1 MAEQEKRSELRLS
14 NQDAAQL
21 GDQIAGLTR
30 AGLALPSGLRALRA
44 ELPPGRQGRMLDA
57 LATSLEEGLSLDK
70 AIATQGRM
78 LPAHLSGLVK
88 AGERTG
94 RTGEILGR
102 FAGYAQIGA
111 DVRRQL
117 WLSLA
122 YPIIATVL
130 AVAVL
135 LFVLRFIVG
144 GFDEIFRDF
153 GIAIPTVSWFLI
165 AVANALG
172 RIELIQGEALAAIAA
187 SFLVTLIFM
196 DTARRRSLAGSI
208 PLLGP
213 VWRWTSLAEFSHLL
227 GLLLESELP
236 LVEAVPM
243 AGQGVADLQV
253 RNVARSMTGDLE
265 RGDSLAAAIGR
276 RPFFPEGL
284 GQIMAWAEKHQSM
297 PGALHML
304 AEMFEGRARAQAHF
318 VGTICNVLTV
328 LAILGGIAAVIGGVM
343 IPMIQLIQKLSG

>member
-1 MAEQEKRSELRLS
+1 LE
-14 NQDAAQL
+14 AAQL
-21 GDQIAGLTR
+21 GEQIAGLTR

-44 ELPPGRQGRMLDA
+44 ELPPGRQGRMLEA
-57 LATSLEEGLSLDK
+57 LASSLEGGLSLDK
-70 AIATQGRM
+70 AIAAQGRR
-78 LPAHLSGLVK
+78 LPAHLAGLVK

-122 YPIIATVL
+122 YPIIATIL
-130 AVAVL
+130 AIAVL
-135 LFVLRFIVG
+135 LFVMRFIVA
-144 GFDEIFRDF
+144 GFDELFRGF
-153 GIAIPTVSWFLI
+153 GIAIPALSRFLI
-165 AVANALG
+165 SIANALG
-172 RIELIQGEALAAIAA
+172 KIQVVHGEVLAAVAA
-187 SFLVTLIFM
+187 CLVVLLVFIDPAM
-196 DTARRRSLAGSI
+196 RRLVAGSI

-236 LVEAVPM
+236 LVEAVPL
-243 AGQGVADLQV
+243 AGQGVADLEV
-253 RNVARSMTGDLE
+253 RNVARKMTVDLE
-265 RGDSLAAAIGR
+265 RGDTLAAAIGR
-276 RPFFPEGL
+276 HRFFPEGI
-284 GQIMAWAEKHQSM
+284 GQLAAWAEKHQSL

-304 AEMFEGRARAQAHF
+304 AEMFEGRARAQAQF
-318 VGTICNVLTV
+318 VSTVCNVLTV
-328 LAILGGIAAVIGGVM
+328 LAILGGIVAVIGGVM